1 MDYYELLGVERNA
14 SEDEIKKAFR
24 QKARKLHPDVNKA
37 PDAEEKFKELG
48 KAYEVLS
55 DQNKRAMYDQ
65 YGEDGLNN
73 AGYSHGPFD
82 FGFGDISDIFSQ
94 FFGGGMEFSGGFS
107 SRHSNPNAP
116 QRGEDLRLDIEISF
130 EEAVFG
136 VEKEIKIDHL
146 EYCDECGSSGVD
158 KNAKE
163 TVCPTCG
170 GRGKVQQST
179 QTILGSFTSVSV
191 CPACHGTGVNPASYC
206 RKCSGR
212 GLIKQEKTIK
222 VKIPKGVDTG
232 SKIRLTGEGNF
243 GKNKGPAGDL
253 YIVLHVKSSKYF
265 TRDGFHILSDLHI
278 EHSQAVLGDSVIIKT
293 LEGDKEIKIPAG
305 IQSGESITL
314 KDFGV
319 PVLGRNGQRGNHYVT
334 ITVDTPEKLSKEERR
349 LYEELYKLQKNRFEN
364 SEESLIEKLKGQFAQ
379 R

>member
-73 AGYSHGPFD
+73 AGYNHGPFD

-107 SRHSNPNAP
+107 SRQSNPNAP

-146 EYCDECGSSGVD
+146 EYCEECASTGVD
-158 KNAKE
+158 KNAKQS
-163 TVCPTCG
+163 TCRTCG

-191 CPACHGTGVNPASYC
+191 CPSCHGTGVDPSSYC
-206 RKCSGR
+206 KKCSGR
-212 GLIKQEKTIK
+212 GLVKREKTIK
-222 VKIPKGVDTG
+222 VKIPKGVDSG

-265 TRDGFHILSDLHI
+265 TRDGFHIMSDLHI
-278 EHSQAVLGDSVIIKT
+278 EQSQAVLGDSVIIKT

-305 IQSGESITL
+305 VQSGESITL

-334 ITVDTPEKLSKEERR
+334 ITIDTPNRLSKEEKR
-349 LYEELYKLQKNRFEN
+349 LYEELYKLQKNRYEN
-364 SEESLIEKLKGQFAQ
+364 SDESIIEKLKGQFAQ